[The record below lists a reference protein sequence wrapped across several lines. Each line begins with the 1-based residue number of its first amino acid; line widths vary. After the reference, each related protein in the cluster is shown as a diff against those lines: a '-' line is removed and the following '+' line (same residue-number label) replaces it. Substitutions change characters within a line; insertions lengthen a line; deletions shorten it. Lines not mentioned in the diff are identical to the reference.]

1 MEKTETRAVIKYLTK
16 KGLTPSQIKADMDEV
31 LGESAPSYT
40 TVKKW
45 TALFKSGRESVEDD
59 PRSGRPSTAVTEE
72 NIDKVHDFVLADRR
86 LKTREIAETTGISV
100 DRVHHILTENLG
112 MTKVSARLL
121 PHLLTAEQNC
131 VRTLM
136 SKECLDFYQKNPQDF
151 LHWFVTTD
159 EMWIHYYTPETKE
172 QSKQWKHHSS
182 PPPKKAKTVPS
193 AGKVIASVFWDAKGI
208 IFIDYL
214 ERGKTINANLRT
226 KDKRTSLPISST
238 STVLT

>member
-1 MEKTETRAVIKYLTK
+1 MKKMETRAVIKYLTK

-31 LGESAPSYT
+31 LGESTPSYT
-40 TVKKW
+40 IVKEW

-121 PHLLTAEQNC
+121 PHLLTAEQNW

-136 SKECLDFYQKNPQDF
+136 SKECLDFYQKNPQNF
-151 LHWFVTTD
+151 LHWFVTTY
-159 EMWIHYYTPETKE
+159 EMWIHYYTPETK
-172 QSKQWKHHSS
+172 
-182 PPPKKAKTVPS
+182 
-193 AGKVIASVFWDAKGI
+193 
-208 IFIDYL
+208 
-214 ERGKTINANLRT
+214 
-226 KDKRTSLPISST
+226 
-238 STVLT
+238 

>member
-31 LGESAPSYT
+31 LGESALSCT

-45 TALFKSGRESVEDD
+45 TSLFKSGRESVEDD

-100 DRVHHILTENLG
+100 DRVHHTLTENLG

-121 PHLLTAEQNC
+121 PHLLTPEQNC

-136 SKECLDFYQKNPQDF
+136 SKECFDFYQKNPQDF

-159 EMWIHYYTPETKE
+159 KLWIHHCFDCSFVSGKE
-172 QSKQWKHHSS
+172 GKDSS
-182 PPPKKAKTVPS
+182 
-193 AGKVIASVFWDAKGI
+193 
-208 IFIDYL
+208 
-214 ERGKTINANLRT
+214 
-226 KDKRTSLPISST
+226 ISGESD
-238 STVLT
+238 SFGFLGC